1 MAHQLKIDFEGKNL
15 EIAAD
20 RDLMLQIHSVRKTV
34 TVAGNIRLDTEHD
47 DKHHADMFWALA
59 LARHAAFG
67 GRTAAQSFEVDGG
80 GGLKAA
86 LDALL
91 DEHRDAIEAQTM
103 GAAYE
108 AVALARRR
116 GEDI

>member
-1 MAHQLKIDFEGKNL
+1 
-15 EIAAD
+15 
-20 RDLMLQIHSVRKTV
+20 
-34 TVAGNIRLDTEHD
+34 
-47 DKHHADMFWALA
+47 
-59 LARHAAFG
+59 
-67 GRTAAQSFEVDGG
+67 VDGG